1 METQTNTGS
10 IIYLDKEIT
19 TQKQFS
25 VISLIYIAIAL
36 AAIVYY
42 FGMEDQGSSFG
53 MLLLMLSFAFAVI
66 GIMKIVSGKKVY
78 VHKETKRPVIYKQLY
93 FEGSDVTKILQL
105 LENNQIES
113 LLQQKQ
119 APNGGV
125 RLDLLFSKDGQYG
138 SLQLFQ
144 YRSFVFEAISPVIK
158 LGKEQ
163 IKALIQK

>member
-19 TQKQFS
+19 AHKQFS
-25 VISLIYIAIAL
+25 VASLIYIAIAIM
-36 AAIVYY
+36 AVVYY

-78 VHKETKRPVIYKQLY
+78 VHKETKSPVIYKQLY
-93 FEGSDVTKILQL
+93 FEGNDITKIRQM
-105 LENNQIES
+105 LENNQIE
-113 LLQQKQ
+113 LLTQQKQ
-119 APNGGV
+119 APNGGA
-125 RLDLLFSKDGQYG
+125 RLDILLSKDGKYG
-138 SLQLFQ
+138 SIQLFQ

-158 LGKEQ
+158 LEKEQ
-163 IKALIQK
+163 IKALKID